1 LAAITNRGGLGAYPS
16 SPAQRRRVGARGRR
30 PRFDAKSPF
39 TTTLAEA
46 HNLPVTSH
54 GAHDLT
60 VHLMAAAP
68 NRTYMEAHGFGLERY
83 LHAPLQILDGAAI
96 APERPGHG
104 LTFDF
109 DALAP
114 HRIGGSRS

>member
-1 LAAITNRGGLGAYPS
+1 
-16 SPAQRRRVGARGRR
+16 
-30 PRFDAKSPF
+30 
-39 TTTLAEA
+39 
-46 HNLPVTSH
+46 
-54 GAHDLT
+54 
-60 VHLMAAAP
+60 
-68 NRTYMEAHGFGLERY
+68 MEAHGFGLERY

-96 APERPGHG
+96 APERAGHG